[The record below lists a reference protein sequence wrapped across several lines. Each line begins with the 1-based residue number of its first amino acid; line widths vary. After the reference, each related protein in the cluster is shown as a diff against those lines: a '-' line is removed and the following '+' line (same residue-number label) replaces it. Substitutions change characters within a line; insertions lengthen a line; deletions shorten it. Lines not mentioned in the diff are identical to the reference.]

1 MPFSA
6 PTSARRLLAAACGVA
21 LAGLSGLVSPRAAAA
36 EDLTALLAR
45 PVSPGSVALLAEHAT
60 QPAAQKRLI
69 EAVKHE
75 DPAVRAV
82 AARVAFVTMSKG
94 AAPALI
100 SAVAKEEHTHT
111 GAEQVRALMALL
123 GAPGETIVI
132 NAVKRLG
139 APAAIAMA
147 DSLARNR
154 PEDIPRHLPVLAAAT
169 PKSDMPELGAALASA
184 SVQHPTHAKAIVEA
198 VLAAK
203 SDDLWKAVLEPLR
216 LTGRRVPP
224 AALLAG
230 LTAAEESQRVRMLWH
245 VFTLNGEGVPL
256 PEDVI
261 AAAAPRSVAGSAAA
275 DLTWEAFAREL
286 FARQRD
292 TPATK
297 ADWAGMLALPA
308 NKERVTTLTSFAYGW
323 LTDAEVDAIDAV
335 RGERGEAGKL
345 RSSVRR
351 DERDRQ
357 KAGKPPIQTTRTIP
371 VFAKGLLTDLMT
383 ISSCQPPRNS
393 AFVTRDLKTPFAA
406 GELKYRPDGRA
417 QSVSIVQASL
427 SPECLAFVRAALSL
441 TVASVDH
448 PALPELTDLVLVLF
462 TPEFLAC
469 ADAPFAP
476 APPRGAGLAIEPPK
490 TTSKPKVDYPAEFR
504 RTGMPSLDVFLRV
517 RVSHTGCVSGAETL
531 RGVLPAFDL
540 EAIESLFTAKM
551 TPATVGGEPI
561 DTTMTYT
568 ITFSLR

>member
-1 MPFSA
+1 MP
-6 PTSARRLLAAACGVA
+6 PTAFIPTRRVLAAVCVA
-21 LAGLSGLVSPRAAAA
+21 LAAVFAWPRPVAA

-45 PVSPGSVALLAEHAT
+45 PVSPGSIALLAEHAT

-94 AAPALI
+94 VAPALI
-100 SAVAKEEHTHT
+100 SAVAKEEDVQT

-123 GAPGETIVI
+123 GAPGDAIVLGAI
-132 NAVKRLG
+132 KRLG
-139 APAAIAMA
+139 APVAIAAA
-147 DSLARNR
+147 DSLARTR
-154 PEDIPRHLPVLAAAT
+154 PEDIPRHLPVLVAAV

-184 SVQHPTHAKAIVEA
+184 SVQHPTHAKDIVEA

-203 SDDLWKAVLEPLR
+203 NDDLWKAVLEPLR

-230 LTAAEESQRVRMLWH
+230 LTSSEEFQRVRMLWH
-245 VFTLNGEGVPL
+245 VFTLNGEGTPL

-261 AAAAPRSVAGSAAA
+261 AAAAPQPNAANAAA
-275 DLTWEAFAREL
+275 GLTWEAFVREV
-286 FARQRD
+286 FARQRG

-297 ADWAGMLALPA
+297 ADWASVLALPA
-308 NKERVTTLTSFAYGW
+308 HKERVTTLTYFAYGW
-323 LTDAEVDAIDAV
+323 LTDAEVDAIA
-335 RGERGEAGKL
+335 
-345 RSSVRR
+345 RR
-351 DERDRQ
+351 DGRDRQ
-357 KAGKPPIQTTRTIP
+357 KLAKPPTQSTRTIP

-383 ISSCQPPRNS
+383 VSGCQPPRNS
-393 AFVTRDLKTPFAA
+393 AFVTRDMKVSFAA
-406 GELKYRPDGRA
+406 GEMKYRLDGRA
-417 QSVSIVQASL
+417 QNLSIVQASL
-427 SPECLAFVRAALSL
+427 SPECLAFVRAALTL
-441 TVASVDH
+441 TIASVDH
-448 PALPELTDLVLVLF
+448 PVLPELSDLVLVWF
-462 TPEFLAC
+462 APEFLAC

-476 APPRGAGLAIEPPK
+476 VRPRGAGLAFEPAR
-490 TTSKPKVDYPAEFR
+490 TTSKPKVDYPAGFR

-517 RVSHTGCVSGAETL
+517 RVSHTGCISGAETL

-551 TPATVGGEPI
+551 TPATLGGEPI
-561 DTTMTYT
+561 DTAITYT
-568 ITFSLR
+568 VNFSLR